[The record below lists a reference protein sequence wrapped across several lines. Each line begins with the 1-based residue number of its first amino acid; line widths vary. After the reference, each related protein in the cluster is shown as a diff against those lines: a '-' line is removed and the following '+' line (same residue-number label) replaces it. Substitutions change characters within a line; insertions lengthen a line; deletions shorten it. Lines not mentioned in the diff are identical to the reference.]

1 MQKVALFSL
10 MMLLGAHA
18 DINAQDQA
26 WIVLDSLFNNSKPA
40 QMAFNNPAFPDITE
54 SECTKSL
61 STVEHSLV
69 KVAMQREP
77 RLATAKFLG
86 TRCVMSVGDPI
97 KPN

>member
-1 MQKVALFSL
+1 MKKMALISL

-26 WIVLDSLFNNSKPA
+26 WIVLDFIFNNSKPA
-40 QMAFNNPAFPDITE
+40 QMAFNNPAFTDITE

-61 STVEHSLV
+61 STVERSLV
-69 KVAMQREP
+69 KVAIQREP

-86 TRCVMSVGDPI
+86 SRCVMSAGDPI